1 MNAIQIHRFGS
12 PEVLEWN
19 SLPDEQPKPL
29 EVAVRIQIAALNP
42 KDALVRKGKFTLFT
56 GKKFPQRLGHDF
68 AGEVVAIGNQVK
80 DLSIGDKVF
89 GMINSWK
96 AGAYA
101 DRIVVPAQEIA
112 RMPSSMSFEQGA
124 AIPLAALTALQA
136 LRDLGKLSPGQ
147 AVFIHGASG
156 GVGTFAIQIAK
167 LLGATV
173 TATSSAAN
181 HPLLRE
187 LGADEVLDYAHD
199 DLFKDKGRYAVFFD
213 VFGNQSLQKTASI
226 LQKKA
231 LYISTIPSPS
241 IVKQVF
247 TTYFS
252 SKKVK
257 LVVVKSNRADLDW
270 LAQQFEADKLRA
282 TIDQIFSIEQVADAH
297 RALETKRTKGKILLQ
312 IPQAQN

>member
-19 SLPDEQPKPL
+19 SLPDEQPKPF
-29 EVAVRIQIAALNP
+29 EVAVRIQMAALNP

-68 AGEVVAIGNQVK
+68 AGEVVATGSQVK

-112 RMPSSMSFEQGA
+112 RMPSTMSFEQGA

-147 AVFIHGASG
+147 SVFIHGASG
-156 GVGTFAIQIAK
+156 GVGTFAVQIAK

-173 TATSSAAN
+173 TATSSSAN
-181 HPLLRE
+181 HALLRE

-213 VFGNQSLQKTASI
+213 VFGNQSLQKTAPI

-231 LYISTIPSPS
+231 LYISTIPSLS
-241 IVKQVF
+241 IVQQVF

-257 LVVVKSNRADLDW
+257 LVVVKSNRTDLDW
-270 LAQQFEADKLRA
+270 LAQQFEAGKLRA
-282 TIDQIFSIEQVADAH
+282 IIDQVFPIEQVAEAH

-312 IPQAQN
+312 IPPAQN

>member
-19 SLPDEQPKPL
+19 SLPDEQPKPF
-29 EVAVRIQIAALNP
+29 EVAVRIQMAALNP

-68 AGEVVAIGNQVK
+68 AGEVVATGSQVK

-112 RMPSSMSFEQGA
+112 RMPSTMSFEQGA

-147 AVFIHGASG
+147 SVFIHGASG
-156 GVGTFAIQIAK
+156 GVGTFAVQIAK

-173 TATSSAAN
+173 TATSSSAN
-181 HPLLRE
+181 HALLRE

-199 DLFKDKGRYAVFFD
+199 DLFTDKGRYAVFFD
-213 VFGNQSLQKTASI
+213 VFGNQSLQKTAPI

-231 LYISTIPSPS
+231 LYISTIPSLS
-241 IVKQVF
+241 IVQQVF

-257 LVVVKSNRADLDW
+257 LVVVKSNRTDLDW
-270 LAQQFEADKLRA
+270 LAQQFEAGKLRA
-282 TIDQIFSIEQVADAH
+282 IIDQVFPIEQVAEAH

-312 IPQAQN
+312 IPPAQN